1 MQRICVYCGSSY
13 GGRREYTAAA
23 RALGR
28 ILLERRI
35 GLVYGGASVGLM
47 GVIADTVLAGGGEV
61 IGIIPSVLRKRE
73 VVHENLSELHLVDS
87 MHQRK
92 SLMEQLADGFIAL
105 PGGFGT
111 LDETFEILTWAQ
123 LGMHQKPIGLLNVD
137 GYFDQ
142 LVAFLQHTAAEQFVH
157 PEQLQGIIVDADPGL
172 LLNRFSGYQ
181 PMPGKPW
188 LQRANA

>member
-1 MQRICVYCGSSY
+1 MRRICVYCGSSH
-13 GGRREYTAAA
+13 GARRQYTAAA

-28 ILLERRI
+28 ILLERGI

-47 GVIADTVLAGGGEV
+47 GVIADTMLAGGGEV

-92 SLMEQLADGFIAL
+92 ALMEQLADGFIAL

-123 LGMHQKPIGLLNVD
+123 LGMHRKPIGLLNVD

-142 LVAFLQHTAAEQFVH
+142 LVGFLQHTAAERFVH
-157 PEQLQGIIVDADPGL
+157 PDQLRGLVVDDDPTRLLDRFADY
-172 LLNRFSGYQ
+172 R
-181 PMPGKPW
+181 PMPGKCW

>member
-1 MQRICVYCGSSY
+1 MRRICVYCGSSH
-13 GGRREYTAAA
+13 GRRREYTAAA

-28 ILLERRI
+28 ILLARRI
-35 GLVYGGASVGLM
+35 GLIYGGASVGLM
-47 GVIADTVLAGGGEV
+47 GVIADTMLAGGGEV

-73 VVHENLSELHLVDS
+73 VVHENLSALHLVDS

-92 SLMEQLADGFIAL
+92 AMMEQLADGFIAL

-123 LGMHQKPIGLLNVD
+123 LGMHQKPIGLLNVN

-142 LVAFLQHTAAEQFVH
+142 LVAFLQHTASEQFVH
-157 PEQLQGIIVDADPGL
+157 SDQLQGLVVDDDPASL
-172 LLNRFSGYQ
+172 VARFGDYR